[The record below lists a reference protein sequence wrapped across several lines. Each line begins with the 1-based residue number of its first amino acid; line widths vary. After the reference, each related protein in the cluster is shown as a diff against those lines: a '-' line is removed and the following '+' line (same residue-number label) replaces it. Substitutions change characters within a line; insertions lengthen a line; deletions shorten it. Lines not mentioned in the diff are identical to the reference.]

1 MPVEFISDF
10 SDLASGDEVTIDAKG
25 RIPIKPE
32 LRKRMGE
39 KFVLSRGEVGGLVLT
54 PKAGWDRLVERV
66 RQFDEFDP
74 ARQAFDRMV
83 IGGSE
88 AAGFDNQGRLAIPRA
103 MRKFASLEIG
113 KAKIVGMT
121 NRVEVWSVDEYDK
134 YQLDPEGY
142 NKARREA
149 IERAYRQMTA
159 KP

>member
-32 LRKRMGE
+32 L
-39 KFVLSRGEVGGLVLT
+39 RGEVGGLVLT

-121 NRVEVWSVDEYDK
+121 NRVEVWSVNEYDK